1 MIISIAVRRNCVIIP
16 SVITN
21 TAIIAAMTTISH
33 SMMSTLPL
41 QILIQ
46 RPVAP
51 QKELASDETAESRIT
66 RLYRWRTANKTTFE
80 QRRIDGMRRSQK
92 VRANLERIHRECKDQ
107 WRATALRNPKLRATN
122 QHIAAKEWILQG
134 PDGQVWEFRNL
145 KKFIR
150 DNPALFDETD
160 VQWKDVPGKTNQA
173 WCRAFH
179 ALSRLRPGCSKFL
192 PEWNG
197 WKWLGRRMQA
207 AA

>member
-1 MIISIAVRRNCVIIP
+1 MIATMNTP
-16 SVITN
+16 SLT
-21 TAIIAAMTTISH
+21 
-33 SMMSTLPL
+33 MMSTLPL

-46 RPVAP
+46 RPAAP
-51 QKELASDETAESRIT
+51 QKKEQIGAEPAESRIT
-66 RLYRWRTANKTTFE
+66 RLYRWRSDNKMTFE
-80 QRRIDGMRRSQK
+80 QRRIEGMRRSEK

-107 WRATALRNPKLRATN
+107 WRATALKNPKLRATT
-122 QHIAAKEWILQG
+122 QHIAAKEWVLQG
-134 PDGQVWEFRNL
+134 PDGSVWQFRNL

-150 DNPALFDETD
+150 DNPALFDESD

-197 WKWLGRRMQA
+197 WKWLGQVMQA